1 MAARYPGAVLE
12 HVTVTSYLAPL
23 REGGSLPGLVE
34 ADNLGTYVL
43 KFRGA
48 GQGPLALVAEIIGGE
63 LARRLGFRTPEL
75 ALADLDPRIAKSE
88 PDQEIQDL
96 LKASAGIN
104 LAVDYL
110 PGSAGFDP
118 LGWTADEDF
127 ASELLWFDAL
137 IQNVDRTW
145 RNPNLLVWHNDI
157 WLIDHGAALYFH
169 HDWPRA
175 APDKPFDARQHVVK
189 ERAKRLAEAHERLAP
204 KITAEL
210 LAEVTGDVPPEW
222 FGERGADAYVAQL
235 LNRAPLVPEVIRL
248 MTEIFEYA
256 LIRVV
261 PRIERGESVN
271 AGVIVYSKTYKFLKT
286 RIELNE
292 ARLTALDPGAGP
304 AGDQGGAARLRAR
317 LLRGTARRAD
327 PWRTV
332 PLADRAALRDRP
344 AGAGAR
350 RRDKPTRPPT
360 WTAYSHAGRQLV
372 TAGRAVRFSARTRS
386 LFNLAAARPC

>member
-1 MAARYPGAVLE
+1 VLE

-88 PDQEIQDL
+88 PDKEIQHL
-96 LKASAGIN
+96 LQTSAGSN

-145 RNPNLLVWHNDI
+145 RNPNLLVWHKDI

-169 HDWPRA
+169 HDWSRA
-175 APDKPFDARQHVVK
+175 APDKPFDARAHVVK
-189 ERAKRLAEAHERLAP
+189 DRATKLAEAHERLAP
-204 KITAEL
+204 KVTEELVAEI
-210 LAEVTGDVPPEW
+210 TGDVPPEW
-222 FGERGADAYVAQL
+222 FGERGAAAYIAQL
-235 LNRAPLVPEVIRL
+235 VSRAPLVPGVIRL
-248 MTEIFEYA
+248 
-256 LIRVV
+256 
-261 PRIERGESVN
+261 
-271 AGVIVYSKTYKFLKT
+271 
-286 RIELNE
+286 
-292 ARLTALDPGAGP
+292 
-304 AGDQGGAARLRAR
+304 
-317 LLRGTARRAD
+317 
-327 PWRTV
+327 
-332 PLADRAALRDRP
+332 
-344 AGAGAR
+344 
-350 RRDKPTRPPT
+350 
-360 WTAYSHAGRQLV
+360 
-372 TAGRAVRFSARTRS
+372 
-386 LFNLAAARPC
+386 

>member
-1 MAARYPGAVLE
+1 MLE
-12 HVTVTSYLAPL
+12 RVTVTSYLAPL

-48 GQGPLALVAEIIGGE
+48 GQGPLALVAEIVCGE

-75 ALADLDPRIAKSE
+75 ALAELDPRIAKSE

-145 RNPNLLVWHNDI
+145 RNPNLLVWHKDI

-169 HDWPRA
+169 HDWARA
-175 APDKPFDARQHVVK
+175 APEKPFDARQHVVK
-189 ERAKRLAEAHERLAP
+189 DRAKRLAEAHDRLAP
-204 KITAEL
+204 KITEEL
-210 LAEVTGDVPPEW
+210 LAEVTGDVPAEW

-235 LNRAPLVPEVIRL
+235 LNRAPLVSEVIRL
-248 MTEIFEYA
+248 
-256 LIRVV
+256 
-261 PRIERGESVN
+261 
-271 AGVIVYSKTYKFLKT
+271 
-286 RIELNE
+286 
-292 ARLTALDPGAGP
+292 
-304 AGDQGGAARLRAR
+304 
-317 LLRGTARRAD
+317 
-327 PWRTV
+327 
-332 PLADRAALRDRP
+332 
-344 AGAGAR
+344 
-350 RRDKPTRPPT
+350 
-360 WTAYSHAGRQLV
+360 
-372 TAGRAVRFSARTRS
+372 
-386 LFNLAAARPC
+386 

>member
-1 MAARYPGAVLE
+1 VLE
-12 HVTVTSYLAPL
+12 RVTVTSYLAPL

-75 ALADLDPRIAKSE
+75 ALAELDPRIAKSE

-96 LKASAGIN
+96 LRASAGIN

-145 RNPNLLVWHNDI
+145 RNPNLLVWHKDI

-169 HDWPRA
+169 HDWSRA

-189 ERAKRLAEAHERLAP
+189 DRAKRLIEAHERLAP
-204 KITAEL
+204 KITEEL
-210 LAEVTGDVPPEW
+210 LAKVTGDVPPEW

-248 MTEIFEYA
+248 
-256 LIRVV
+256 
-261 PRIERGESVN
+261 
-271 AGVIVYSKTYKFLKT
+271 
-286 RIELNE
+286 
-292 ARLTALDPGAGP
+292 
-304 AGDQGGAARLRAR
+304 
-317 LLRGTARRAD
+317 
-327 PWRTV
+327 
-332 PLADRAALRDRP
+332 
-344 AGAGAR
+344 
-350 RRDKPTRPPT
+350 
-360 WTAYSHAGRQLV
+360 
-372 TAGRAVRFSARTRS
+372 
-386 LFNLAAARPC
+386 